1 MTDGGEPSAERL
13 SFSAG
18 VKEELL
24 DRLPAVAT
32 MPRSLQEH
40 ELSLA
45 LLAIAHIDAIDIQ
58 LTTARERYARRLQE
72 LLTALV
78 GQPADYGSGRE
89 IVTLR
94 IGALRALAGVRELL
108 ERVAGADVVADR
120 DGSQESERPLALA
133 GRDPALRRHLL
144 AVAFLASGSIAAP
157 ERAYHIEFALR
168 RRRVAALLRQWLAA
182 EGLEVQTH
190 SRLGLVLLYL
200 KEGQGLADLL
210 ALIGA
215 HRAMLHFESLRVE
228 KEMRNLV
235 NRAVNCDSA
244 NARRIADSAARQL
257 EALTWFRGQ
266 PGWAELPGELQEVA
280 RLRLAAPAASLRELA
295 EMASPPLGKSGVNH
309 RLRRLETIIAAAR
322 QGYESKTAT
331 GNGSGTD

>member
-1 MTDGGEPSAERL
+1 MTDSGETAAEKL

-24 DRLPAVAT
+24 DRLPAVAA
-32 MPRSLQEH
+32 MPRSLQEL
-40 ELSLA
+40 ELSLS
-45 LLAIAHIDAIDIQ
+45 LLAVAHIDAIDIQ

-72 LLTALV
+72 LLTALA
-78 GQPADYGSGRE
+78 GQPADLGSGRE

-94 IGALRALAGVRELL
+94 IGAQPALDAVCALL
-108 ERVAGADVVADR
+108 ERMAGADVIADR
-120 DGSQESERPLALA
+120 DGGGDAALPLMHA
-133 GRDPALRRHLL
+133 GENPDLRRHLL

-168 RRRVAALLRQWLAA
+168 RRRVAALIRQWLAA

-215 HRAMLHFESLRVE
+215 HRAMLQFEALRVE
-228 KEMRNLV
+228 KEMRNIV

-257 EALTWFRGQ
+257 EALTWFQDQ
-266 PGWAELPGELQEVA
+266 PGWAELPAELLEVA
-280 RLRLAAPAASLRELA
+280 CLRLAAPAASLRELG
-295 EMASPPLGKSGVNH
+295 EMASPPLGKSGINH
-309 RLRRLETIIAAAR
+309 RLRRLEAIIAAAR
-322 QGYESKTAT
+322 ENNDSESA
-331 GNGSGTD
+331 GGD